1 MNGKRPARV
10 LVGATGSIAILQLPA
25 FLGALRSVR
34 LDLKVVL
41 TPTADRFLPAATLA
55 HLIETVTDGD
65 PGDGHVRLSRWADL
79 LVVLPCTA
87 HTLSNL
93 AHGAA
98 PNLLTS
104 TALAHRRP
112 LLIVP
117 AMNAD
122 MWASPAV
129 RRNVATL
136 REDGHHL
143 VEPVAAQVYEAAS
156 GGIVPGIAPP
166 PIEELVATVKAEL
179 RGRLAP
185 MPRECVGPALREAG
199 A

>member
-25 FLGALRSVR
+25 FLGALRAVR
-34 LDLKVVL
+34 VDVKAVL
-41 TPTADRFLPAATLA
+41 TPAADRFLPATTLA
-55 HLIETVTDGD
+55 HLVETATDAD
-65 PGDGHVRLSRWADL
+65 PGEGHVRLSRWADL

-87 HTLSNL
+87 HTLSSL

-98 PNLLTS
+98 PNLLTT

-129 RRNVATL
+129 RRNAATL
-136 REDGHHL
+136 REDGHRL
-143 VEPVAAQVYEAAS
+143 VEPVAARVYEAAS
-156 GGIVPGIAPP
+156 RGIVAGIAPP
-166 PIEELVATVKAEL
+166 TVEELVATVRDEL
-179 RGRLAP
+179 RERVA
-185 MPRECVGPALREAG
+185 GPALREAG